1 MSQINSRALLMTI
14 PLLLTLGG
22 CREIPTS
29 AKIGNG
35 PSFLFTGSGR
45 LASFRIYGPRQG
57 HKISTPFD
65 EKSLVWR
72 VQPADGYF
80 KGEHVQRLKIEYGQ
94 LPRGYVQTVPISG
107 TAPTLAAGHV
117 YYYYAETTN
126 APPAEGFFYMEE
138 SAAIEMN
145 VPGLCQNGFIGE
157 VKPLKCGTSEP
168 YTEPTDLEQFVRENR
183 VQK

>member
-1 MSQINSRALLMTI
+1 
-14 PLLLTLGG
+14 
-22 CREIPTS
+22 
-29 AKIGNG
+29 
-35 PSFLFTGSGR
+35 
-45 LASFRIYGPRQG
+45 
-57 HKISTPFD
+57 
-65 EKSLVWR
+65 
-72 VQPADGYF
+72 
-80 KGEHVQRLKIEYGQ
+80 LKIEYGQ